1 MALVPYEEA
10 FGRVSARLRATD
22 VTEVPAADSVGLVT
36 ADEIKSLDDV
46 PPFDNTAVDGF
57 AVRSADVSP
66 SPVELTV
73 VATIPAGVAPVV
85 SLEEGTCARIMTGA
99 VIPDGAD
106 AVVMVEDTESLDGQP
121 AGTDRRVRIHEAASP
136 GQHIRP
142 AGDDLRVGDLAI
154 PAGTRITPAHV
165 GLLAT
170 LGRTSVRVHRRPV
183 VGVMSTGDELVAP
196 GVPLAPGQ
204 IRDSNRQM
212 LLALCTR
219 TGVDAVDLGL
229 VPDDEDAIRGALC
242 SASESCDAIVTSGG
256 VSMGDYD
263 YVKAVLDDIAEME
276 WMQVAIKPAK
286 PFAFGTI
293 DDTPVFGLP
302 GNPVSSLVSFELF
315 ARRGLMQMMGDPEPD
330 LRRIVAHT
338 SVDMRRRSD
347 GKVHYVRVALSMG
360 DGTLLATPTG
370 AQGSHQLAASAAADG
385 LAVLPDG
392 HGVEAGEAVEVI
404 AIG

>member
-1 MALVPYEEA
+1 
-10 FGRVSARLRATD
+10 
-22 VTEVPAADSVGLVT
+22 
-36 ADEIKSLDDV
+36 
-46 PPFDNTAVDGF
+46 
-57 AVRSADVSP
+57 
-66 SPVELTV
+66 
-73 VATIPAGVAPVV
+73 
-85 SLEEGTCARIMTGA
+85 
-99 VIPDGAD
+99 
-106 AVVMVEDTESLDGQP
+106 
-121 AGTDRRVRIHEAASP
+121 
-136 GQHIRP
+136 
-142 AGDDLRVGDLAI
+142 
-154 PAGTRITPAHV
+154 
-165 GLLAT
+165 
-170 LGRTSVRVHRRPV
+170 
-183 VGVMSTGDELVAP
+183 
-196 GVPLAPGQ
+196 
-204 IRDSNRQM
+204 
-212 LLALCTR
+212 
-219 TGVDAVDLGL
+219 
-229 VPDDEDAIRGALC
+229 
-242 SASESCDAIVTSGG
+242 
-256 VSMGDYD
+256 MGDYD

-315 ARRGLMQMMGDPEPD
+315 AHRGLLQMMGDPEPD

-392 HGVEAGEAVEVI
+392 HGVEEGEAVEVI